1 MAATPI
7 ATFVKDPDAVLDY
20 ALDWTK
26 WLEGDTLTSGTWTID
41 AGPTIASQNVSA
53 GIVTMFLSG
62 GVDGTTYVARCR
74 IVTTGGRTEDRTI
87 HIQVRER

>member
-7 ATFVKDPDAVLDY
+7 VIWQKDPDAVLDY

-26 WLEGDTLTSGTWTID
+26 WLEGDTIDTGTWTID
-41 AGPTIASQNVSA
+41 AGPTIASQNVSG
-53 GIVTMFLSG
+53 GIVTMWLSG
-62 GVDGTTYVARCR
+62 GTDGVTYVGRCR
-74 IVTTGGRTEDRTI
+74 VVTDAGRTEDRTV

>member
-7 ATFVKDPDAVLDY
+7 VIFIKDPNAVLDY

-26 WLEGDTLTSGTWTID
+26 WLEGDVLSTGTWTID
-41 AGPTIASQNVSA
+41 AGPTIQSQNVA
-53 GIVTMFLSG
+53 NGIVTMWLSG
-62 GVDGTTYVARCR
+62 GVDGTTYAALCR
-74 IVTTGGRTEDRTI
+74 VVTVGGRTEDRTI

>member
-7 ATFVKDPDAVLDY
+7 AVFIKDPNAVLDY

-26 WLEGDTLTSGTWTID
+26 WLEGDTLVSGTWTID

-53 GIVTMFLSG
+53 GIVTMWLSG
-62 GVDGTTYVARCR
+62 GVDGVSYAAVCR
-74 IVTTGGRTEDRTI
+74 VVTTGGRTEDRTI
-87 HIQVRER
+87 SIQVRER